1 LTAVGSQTGFQRRHR
16 GSTEESIINQRSV
29 LSEAGWKEIVQ
40 MMENYT
46 CALFAQC
53 FGTWM
58 EF

>member
-1 LTAVGSQTGFQRRHR
+1 LTAAGGKTRFQRRHR

-29 LSEAGWKEIVQ
+29 LSEEDWKEIVQ

-46 CALFAQC
+46 CALLAQC

-58 EF
+58 EL